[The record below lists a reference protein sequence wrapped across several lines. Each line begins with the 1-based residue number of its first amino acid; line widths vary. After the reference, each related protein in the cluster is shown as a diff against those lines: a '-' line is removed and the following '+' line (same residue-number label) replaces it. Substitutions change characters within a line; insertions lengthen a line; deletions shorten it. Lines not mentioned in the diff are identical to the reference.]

1 MSEFTKMFAKE
12 TVVEEAPIVE
22 KTTTVRVIHDPVFI
36 NTEWGATAVY
46 GYHEVSKR
54 ELEIL
59 AACLMLPEFSAN
71 QHDHGVRSVV
81 FRTDNRPA
89 NEKGEPILANATPIV
104 GGIAIN
110 LMQTVVVAMEESLD
124 NLKCSIKASYY
135 RNIILSFLHEIHHI
149 STMVDIPTDPDLLQE
164 AEDLANEW
172 AMEKLFYLAKNA
184 NLEPAHHTES
194 PYLCRQIME
203 LLKEKDDDWSK
214 TQRNYLDN
222 NILYAMNKTD
232 DHDAMNFHSFKG
244 YMHLMS
250 KDKPEDPAWSKDDI
264 SPLAATIRAIDN
276 TIPAM
281 EPDLPPMVAQ
291 MSSPFPHEMF
301 EIDEQ
306 GGGFDPNNVSYAAAP
321 MPTFPTVASD
331 YPFVDENEGNVP
343 DIQVR
348 GTVVATPVVGSP
360 PHQYQAASADQT
372 QAAVQVYPRT
382 GLTEAQTG
390 EIVKALYGRIYSH
403 IFHNCVRQL
412 NNDLA
417 FKNPEMVYM
426 SGIPLTEMEKR
437 VVVKMNCLDP
447 QGRWCPNMRTEGG
460 LLFGSM
466 MKNTKLPTYTL
477 FINADGFER
486 VRVIIPQNT
495 AKRDSSGAYT
505 KTALL
510 ARSGSCIMYVMEGN
524 DDIAKSTGKKFLMKI
539 VDGQILAC

>member
-1 MSEFTKMFAKE
+1 MSEFSKMFAKE
-12 TVVEEAPIVE
+12 TVVEESPIVE
-22 KTTTVRVIHDPVFI
+22 KTTAVRVIHDPVFI

-59 AACLMLPEFSAN
+59 AACLMLPEFAADQN
-71 QHDHGVRSVV
+71 DHRVRSVV
-81 FRTDNRPA
+81 FRTDNRPI

-124 NLKCSIKASYY
+124 NPKCSIKASYY
-135 RNIILSFLHEIHHI
+135 RNIILSFLHEIQHI
-149 STMVDIPTDPDLLQE
+149 STLLDIPTDPDRLQE
-164 AEDLANEW
+164 EEDLANEW
-172 AMEKLFYLAKNA
+172 AMEKLYYLAKNV

-203 LLKEKDDDWSK
+203 LLKEKDDDWSQ
-214 TQRNYLDN
+214 TQRRYLDN
-222 NILYAMNKTD
+222 NILYSAPKND
-232 DHDAMNFHSFKG
+232 EHDLMEFHSFKG
-244 YMHLMS
+244 YLHLMS
-250 KDKPEDPAWSKDDI
+250 GDKYDVPEWNKESA
-264 SPLAATIRAIDN
+264 SPLAAIIRAIDN

-281 EPDLPPMVAQ
+281 EPELPPMVAQ
-291 MSSPFPHEMF
+291 MSNPFPHEMF
-301 EIDEQ
+301 EIDER
-306 GGGFDPNNVSYAAAP
+306 GGFDPNNVSYTP
-321 MPTFPTVASD
+321 PVLPTFPTVASD
-331 YPFVDENEGNVP
+331 YPFVDENEGDVP
-343 DIQVR
+343 NIQVI

-360 PHQYQAASADQT
+360 SHQYQAASADQA
-372 QAAVQVYPRT
+372 QPVVQVYPRT

-390 EIVKALYGRIYSH
+390 EIVKALYGKIYSH
-403 IFHNCVRQL
+403 IFHNCGRQL
-412 NNDLA
+412 NNDMA
-417 FKNPEMVYM
+417 FKNPENVYV

-447 QGRWCPNMRTEGG
+447 NGRWCPNMRTEGG
-460 LLFGSM
+460 LLFGST

-486 VRVIIPQNT
+486 VRVILPQNT
-495 AKRDSSGAYT
+495 AKRDASGAYT
-505 KTALL
+505 KPTLL

-524 DDIAKSTGKKFLMKI
+524 DDVAKSTGKKFLMKI